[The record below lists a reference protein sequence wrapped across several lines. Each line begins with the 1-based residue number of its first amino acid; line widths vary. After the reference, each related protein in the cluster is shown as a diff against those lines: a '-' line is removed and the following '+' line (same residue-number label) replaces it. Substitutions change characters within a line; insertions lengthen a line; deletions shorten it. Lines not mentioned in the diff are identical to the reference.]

1 MMQGMTPRL
10 HPFLDHPRPTAFA
23 HRGGSLE
30 AEENTLPAFERAV
43 GLGYTHVELD
53 VHLTRDGQVVIHHDP
68 TLQRMFGVDLAVADL
83 TMADLAGIRSPGGAT
98 VPLLAELLHAFPA
111 LCVNIET
118 KSDAVVPALAEVIR
132 RAGALERICV
142 GSFAPER
149 TAAARVAMGPGL
161 CWSPAHAGV
170 ARLWAC
176 GWGLPLACDFPV
188 VQVPVAWRG
197 IPVVTAR
204 LVRAAHVRGIAVQ
217 VWTVD
222 DAPEMERLLD
232 LGVDAIMT
240 DRPTVLKSVLQA
252 RGQWTGG

>member
-1 MMQGMTPRL
+1 M
-10 HPFLDHPRPTAFA
+10 HPFLNHPRPTAFA

-30 AEENTLPAFERAV
+30 AEENTMPAFERAV

-53 VHLTRDGQVVIHHDP
+53 VHLTKDGQVVIHHDP
-68 TLQRMFGVDLAVADL
+68 TLQRMFGVDRAVAGL
-83 TMADLAGIRSPGGAT
+83 TMADLAGIRTPGGAT
-98 VPLLAELLHAFPA
+98 VPLLADLLHAFPR

-149 TAAARVAMGPGL
+149 TAAARAAMGPGL

-176 GWGLPLACDFPV
+176 GWGLPLACNFPV
-188 VQVPVAWRG
+188 VQVPVSWRG
-197 IPVVTAR
+197 IPVVTGR
-204 LVRAAHVRGIAVQ
+204 LIRAAHARGILVQ

-222 DAPEMERLLD
+222 DAAEMTRLLD

-252 RGQWTGG
+252 RGQWSGG

>member
-1 MMQGMTPRL
+1 MMQGMTQRL

-30 AEENTLPAFERAV
+30 AEENTMPAFAHAV

-53 VHLTRDGQVVIHHDP
+53 VHLTRDGAVVIHHDP
-68 TLQRMFGVDLAVADL
+68 TLQRMFGVHRAIADL
-83 TMADLAGIRSPGGAT
+83 TLADLAAIRTKGGAT
-98 VPLLAELLHAFPA
+98 VPELAELLHAYPA
-111 LCVNIET
+111 LNVNIEA
-118 KSDAVVPALAEVIR
+118 KADAVIAPLAEVIR
-132 RAGALERICV
+132 RAGALDRICI

-149 TAAARVAMGPGL
+149 TAAARAALGPGL

-176 GWGLPLACDFPV
+176 GWGLPLPCGFPV
-188 VQVPVAWRG
+188 VQVPVEWRG

-204 LVRAAHVRGIAVQ
+204 MVRAAHARGIPVQ

-222 DAPEMERLLD
+222 DEAEMDRLLD
-232 LGVDAIMT
+232 LGVDALMT
-240 DRPTVLKSVLQA
+240 DRPALLKAVLQR
-252 RGQWTGG
+252 RGQWS

>member
-1 MMQGMTPRL
+1 MTQRP

-30 AEENTLPAFERAV
+30 AEENTMPAFERAV

-53 VHLTRDGQVVIHHDP
+53 VHLTKDGQVVIHHDP
-68 TLQRMFGVDLAVADL
+68 TLQRMFGVDRAVADL
-83 TMADLAGIRSPGGAT
+83 TMADLAGIRTPGGAT
-98 VPLLAELLHAFPA
+98 VPLLADLLHAFPH
-111 LCVNIET
+111 LHVNIET

-132 RAGALERICV
+132 KAGALERICV

-149 TAAARVAMGPGL
+149 TAAARAALGQGL

-176 GWGLPLACDFPV
+176 GWGLPLPCGFPV
-188 VQVPVAWRG
+188 VQVPVQWRG
-197 IPVVTAR
+197 IPVVTPR
-204 LVRAAHVRGIAVQ
+204 MVRAAHARGIHVQ

-222 DAPEMERLLD
+222 DEAEMNRLLD
-232 LGVDAIMT
+232 IGVDALMT
-240 DRPTVLKSVLQA
+240 DRPSLLRDVLRR
-252 RGQWTGG
+252 RGQWHGA